1 MMKYSTVVQISHPYG
16 GLKENEDI
24 VAELIIE
31 LSRKFPEYLF
41 ISPIHAFSFTYKT
54 EKKYQDGLDKC
65 LWLLDQCDEM
75 WVFGKYRESIGCMAE
90 IEYCNEHH
98 IYYQAIN
105 DNCLKI
111 MAEPRKCCDCGLM
124 EIDEQYAICNKSFV
138 SQIYEKVCGKH
149 GQE

>member
-1 MMKYSTVVQISHPYG
+1 
-16 GLKENEDI
+16 
-24 VAELIIE
+24 
-31 LSRKFPEYLF
+31 
-41 ISPIHAFSFTYKT
+41 
-54 EKKYQDGLDKC
+54 
-65 LWLLDQCDEM
+65 
-75 WVFGKYRESIGCMAE
+75 MAE

-124 EIDEQYAICNKSFV
+124 EIDEQYAICNKSFA